1 MKTLTLRIATLEK
14 LVFDGAVKSV
24 TLPGSA
30 GVLTI
35 LPNHMPLITPL
46 SLGEITARGEHDEFY
61 LAISSGMV
69 EVQSQRVLVLADEAE
84 HAEEID
90 EARAEEARARAEQ
103 IMREKREDRETFVEA
118 EAELQRALLRLK
130 IIQKLKRRKR
140 TFANPP

>member
-14 LVFDGAVKSV
+14 LVFDGVVQSV

-69 EVQSQRVLVLADEAE
+69 EVQPQRVLVLADEAE
-84 HAEEID
+84 RAEEID
-90 EARAEEARARAEQ
+90 EERANEARIRAEQ
-103 IMREKREDRETFVEA
+103 IMREKREDKETFAQA
-118 EAELQRALLRLK
+118 EAELQRTLLRLK
-130 IIQKLKRRKR
+130 IIEKFNKRRIR
-140 TFANPP
+140 SNV

>member
-35 LPNHMPLITPL
+35 LPNHMPLITQL
-46 SLGEITARGEHDEFY
+46 SLGEITARSENDEFY
-61 LAISSGMV
+61 LVISSGMV
-69 EVQSQRVLVLADEAE
+69 EVQSQRVLVLADEVE
-84 HAEEID
+84 
-90 EARAEEARARAEQ
+90 RAEELDEERANEARIRAEQ
-103 IMREKREDRETFVEA
+103 IMREKREDKVTFADA
-118 EAELQRALLRLK
+118 EAELQKSLLRLK

-140 TFANPP
+140 LIPH

>member
-14 LVFDGAVKSV
+14 LVFDGVVQSV

-35 LPNHMPLITPL
+35 LPNHMPLITAL

-69 EVQSQRVLVLADEAE
+69 EVQPQRVLVLADEAE
-84 HAEEID
+84 RAEEID
-90 EARAEEARARAEQ
+90 EERANEARIRAEQ
-103 IMREKREDRETFVEA
+103 IMREKREDKETFAQA
-118 EAELQRALLRLK
+118 EAELQRTLLRLK
-130 IIQKLKRRKR
+130 IIEKFNKRRIR
-140 TFANPP
+140 SNV

>member
-14 LVFDGAVKSV
+14 LVFDGVVQSV

-69 EVQSQRVLVLADEAE
+69 EVQPQRVLVLADEAE
-84 HAEEID
+84 RAEEID
-90 EARAEEARARAEQ
+90 EKLANEARVRAEQ
-103 IMREKREDRETFVEA
+103 IMREKREDKETFAKA
-118 EAELQRALLRLK
+118 EAELQRTLLRLK
-130 IIQKLKRRKR
+130 IIEKFNKRRIR
-140 TFANPP
+140 SNV